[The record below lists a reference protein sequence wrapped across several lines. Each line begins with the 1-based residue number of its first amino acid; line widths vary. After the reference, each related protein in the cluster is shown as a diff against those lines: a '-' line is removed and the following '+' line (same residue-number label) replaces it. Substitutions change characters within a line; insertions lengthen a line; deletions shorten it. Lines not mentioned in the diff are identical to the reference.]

1 MNIKQNLR
9 DLIKDA
15 YFFQYAGIADKNEE
29 LEKKKPCLFFSKMQW
44 LFILFSIGLNLFLTN
59 GFSEDFTGYI
69 ISGLSLFV
77 GLFFTFVI
85 MIFDKFQC
93 IDFSKYHYSYNKD
106 NYPIG
111 VRLKNYFKKVTVLSL
126 YVIIISILLIILL
139 SLTLLFTEWLNMP
152 TNLIDFFDNIK
163 LEAKVFHKIIVLA
176 YRMIV
181 FYFLF
186 DFILITLYLVS
197 SIYDFIISEYNKVK
211 LKE

>member
-1 MNIKQNLR
+1 MNIRQNLC
-9 DLIKDA
+9 DLIKEA
-15 YFFQYAGIADKNEE
+15 FFYQYAGIADTKEK
-29 LEKKKPCLFFSKMQW
+29 LEKKKPRLFFSKIQW
-44 LFILFSIGLNLFLTN
+44 LFILFSIGLNLFFTN

-93 IDFSKYHYSYNKD
+93 IDFSKYHYSFNKD

-139 SLTLLFTEWLNMP
+139 SLTLLFTDWLSLS
-152 TNLIDFFDNIK
+152 TNLINFFSDIK
-163 LEAKVFHKIIVLA
+163 QGEVFHKIIVLV
-176 YRMIV
+176 YRIIV